1 MKWRKINSKN
11 IKKRKKDIEKNL
23 INDTQKLKSE

>member
-11 IKKRKKDIEKNL
+11 IKKRKKGIEKNL